1 MGLMQAAVD
10 TYEMLEKKY
19 AGKMEEN
26 QSTLAPISH
35 ILTTAQIEIT
45 LDENGNYLSGIL
57 VDKSEPKIIIPVT
70 EESSGRTSSPC
81 AHPLCD
87 QLGYIAGYNE
97 EKFQLYVD
105 QLAEWTESSYSHP
118 LLPPV
123 LKYVKG
129 RTILHDLTRS
139 GVISLMPDGKPENE
153 KMLVRWR
160 VSFPGGAIECW
171 RDKDLFKAFISYYMD
186 KKKGGKTDI
195 CMISGKDMPIASQ
208 HPKGIIAINGNAKLI
223 SANDN
228 NGFTYR
234 GRFQNDE
241 QALSISYEMS
251 QKAHNALRWLVSDQ
265 GVHTLYPG
273 TGRRKD
279 ISSYGE
285 EGERTQIIYGG
296 RTFLCWNPNGKRVCS
311 STDLFMSTSV
321 PILEKT
327 DYQKELKR
335 TLAGFKTL
343 LPDTEK
349 VIIAAF
355 DAATTGRLAVT
366 YYNEL
371 SGSDYLQRLHD
382 WDKECCWY
390 RGKYGY
396 NTPKLIQIVN
406 NAFGVQR
413 TEKGITQMRADDRVV
428 RQQMQRLVA
437 CRIDSRRIPL
447 DVVKALVNHASSPQ
461 AYDENVWR
469 NIVFTACAVLN
480 MHYGYR
486 KAISER
492 GDMDMGW
499 TLEEENRSFQ
509 FGRLLAAMEKVEQDY
524 YYQSGEGSEDKK
536 PRMTTAIK
544 ALNRFR
550 QRPFSTYAS
559 VQNHLFSAYIPRLS
573 QSSRIRYEKL
583 KGEIIDRISR
593 FPKDDLDKPLEDLY
607 LLGYDLQRN
616 AFFKKSNTDEQT
628 SMDLGAPENDAD

>member
-1 MGLMQAAVD
+1 M
-10 TYEMLEKKY
+10 
-19 AGKMEEN
+19 
-26 QSTLAPISH
+26 
-35 ILTTAQIEIT
+35 
-45 LDENGNYLSGIL
+45 
-57 VDKSEPKIIIPVT
+57 
-70 EESSGRTSSPC
+70 
-81 AHPLCD
+81 
-87 QLGYIAGYNE
+87 
-97 EKFQLYVD
+97 
-105 QLAEWTESSYSHP
+105 
-118 LLPPV
+118 
-123 LKYVKG
+123 
-129 RTILHDLTRS
+129 
-139 GVISLMPDGKPENE
+139 
-153 KMLVRWR
+153 
-160 VSFPGGAIECW
+160 
-171 RDKDLFKAFISYYMD
+171 
-186 KKKGGKTDI
+186 
-195 CMISGKDMPIASQ
+195 
-208 HPKGIIAINGNAKLI
+208 
-223 SANDN
+223 
-228 NGFTYR
+228 
-234 GRFQNDE
+234 
-241 QALSISYEMS
+241 SISYEMS

-447 DVVKALVNHASSPQ
+447 EVVKALVNHASSPQ

-593 FPKDDLDKPLEDLY
+593 FPKDDLDRPLEDLY

>member
-19 AGKMEEN
+19 AGKIEEN

-45 LDENGNYLSGIL
+45 LDENGIYLSGIL

>member
-19 AGKMEEN
+19 AGKIEEN

-45 LDENGNYLSGIL
+45 LDENGIYLSGIL

-437 CRIDSRRIPL
+437 CRIDFRRIPL

>member
-279 ISSYGE
+279 ISYGE

-311 STDLFMSTSV
+311 GTDLFMSTSV
-321 PILEKT
+321 PIFEKT
-327 DYQKELKR
+327 DYQKELKK

>member
-19 AGKMEEN
+19 AGKIEEN

-35 ILTTAQIEIT
+35 IITAAQIEIT
-45 LDENGNYLSGIL
+45 LDENGKYLSGTV

-97 EKFQLYVD
+97 EKFKLYVD
-105 QLAEWTESSYSHP
+105 QLAEWTESDYSHP

-123 LKYVKG
+123 LNYVKG
-129 RTILHDLTRS
+129 RTILQDLAGS
-139 GVISLMPDGKPENE
+139 GVISLMADGRPENE

-171 RDKDLFKAFISYYMD
+171 RDTELFKAFISYYMD
-186 KKKGGKTDI
+186 KKKDGKTEI
-195 CMISGKDMPIASQ
+195 CMIGGKDMPVATQ

-223 SANDN
+223 SANDSS
-228 NGFTYR
+228 GFTYR

-241 QALSISYEMS
+241 QALTISYEMS

-273 TGRRKD
+273 TSRRKEIRD
-279 ISSYGE
+279 IEDGE
-285 EGERTQIIYGG
+285 KAQIIYGG
-296 RTFLCWNPNGKRVCS
+296 RTFLCWNPNGKRVCN
-311 STDLFMSTSV
+311 STDLFMRFSV
-321 PILEKT
+321 PTFEKT
-327 DYQKELKR
+327 DYQRELKK
-335 TLAGFKTL
+335 TLAGLKTL

-349 VIIAAF
+349 VVIAAF

-371 SGSDYLQRLHD
+371 SGSDYLERLCN
-382 WDKECCWY
+382 WDKACCWC

-396 NTPKLIQIVN
+396 STPSLIQIVN

-413 TEKGITQMRADDRVV
+413 TEKGKTQMRADDRVV

-437 CRIDSRRIPL
+437 CRIDSRHMPP

-480 MHYGYR
+480 MYHSYR
-486 KAISER
+486 KTGNGG
-492 GDMDMGW
+492 GDIDMGW
-499 TLEEENRSFQ
+499 NLEEENRSFQ

-524 YYQSGEGSEDKK
+524 YYQSGENGEDRKL
-536 PRMTTAIK
+536 RMTTAIK

-559 VQNHLFSAYIPRLS
+559 VQNHLLQAYIPRLN
-573 QSSRIRYEKL
+573 QSSRVRYEKL
-583 KGEIIDRISR
+583 KGEIIERISS
-593 FPKDDLDKPLEDLY
+593 FPKDELDKPLEDIY

-616 AFFKKSNTDEQT
+616 AFFKKATTEEHKNTDSNSNIDDSE
-628 SMDLGAPENDAD
+628 

>member
-19 AGKMEEN
+19 AGKIEEN

-45 LDENGNYLSGIL
+45 LDENGIYLSGIL

-628 SMDLGAPENDAD
+628 GMDLGAPENDAD

>member
-19 AGKMEEN
+19 AGKIEEN

-45 LDENGNYLSGIL
+45 LDENGIYLSGIL

-279 ISSYGE
+279 ISYGE

-311 STDLFMSTSV
+311 GTDLFMSTSV
-321 PILEKT
+321 PIFEKT
-327 DYQKELKR
+327 DYQKELKK

>member
-19 AGKMEEN
+19 AGKIEEN

-45 LDENGNYLSGIL
+45 LDENGIYLSGIL

-285 EGERTQIIYGG
+285 EGERNQIIYGG